1 MRLIS
6 SQEIRKLLPM
16 KDAIEVT
23 KQAFSIFSNGKSVV
37 PLRTHIS
44 VPQHNGTCLF
54 MPAFLP
60 ELDVAGIKIV
70 SVFPDNAKKG
80 KPSIP
85 ASVLLLD
92 ATTGEVVAIMEG
104 GELTRLRT
112 GAASGAATD
121 LLARKDASI
130 GALFGTGG
138 QGPAQ
143 LEAIITARNLKEVRI
158 FDPARERA
166 EAFVEKVSKE
176 AFTDGVKIV
185 IAESSEEAV
194 TDADVITTVTTAHKP
209 VFDARHLKK
218 GAHVNAVGSY
228 QPHVQETDP
237 ALLEL
242 ADMIF
247 VDSKEA
253 VLEESGDFIQPIN
266 EGRFDPETINGE
278 LGFLY
283 DGKLTGRTSDDQ
295 ITFFKTVG
303 IAVQDV
309 LAARAVFNRAIE
321 TETGMEV
328 SL

>member
-1 MRLIS
+1 
-6 SQEIRKLLPM
+6 M

-23 KQAFSIFSNGKSVV
+23 KQAFSIFSNGGSVV

-44 VPQHNGTCLF
+44 VPDHNGTCLF

-70 SVFPDNAKKG
+70 SVFPDNAKVG

-85 ASVLLLD
+85 ASVLLMD
-92 ATTGEVVAIMEG
+92 AATGEVVAIMEG

-112 GAASGAATD
+112 GAAAGAATD
-121 LLARKDASI
+121 LLARKDASV

-143 LEAIITARNLKEVRI
+143 LEAIIAARDLKEVRI
-158 FDPARERA
+158 FDPASDRA
-166 EAFVEKVSKE
+166 EAFVEKVLKE
-176 AFTDGVKIV
+176 PFTDGVTIL
-185 IAESSEEAV
+185 IAETPEAAV
-194 TDADVITTVTTAHKP
+194 TNADVITTVTTSPRP
-209 VFDARHLKK
+209 VFEAKHLKK

-237 ALLEL
+237 ALLDL
-242 ADMIF
+242 ADLIF

-253 VLEESGDFIQPIN
+253 VLEESGDFIQPIS
-266 EGRFDPETINGE
+266 EGRFNPDTIAGE

-309 LAARAVFNRAIE
+309 LAAREVYRRAV
-321 TETGMEV
+321 ETGTGMDV
-328 SL
+328 NL